1 VSWTLKTVFD
11 LGRVSNLPT
20 VWTNTLAGV
29 ILAGASPE
37 DWRIIVLL
45 LSMTLAY
52 TGGMFLNDAFDA
64 GIDANE
70 RPERPIPSGKV
81 SAFSVFVYGYLM
93 LAISVI
99 LVALCAHSNEGG
111 AWKATLS
118 AIALA
123 CAIILY
129 NAWHKANP
137 LSPLIMGLCR
147 MLVYIT
153 AAYTVT
159 STPTSMVFIGAL
171 VLLSYLVGLTFTAKQ
186 ENLGRVKNLWPLLFL
201 AAPIVFAVNILPTQ
215 PNVLW
220 PLLLITLWLLV
231 ALRFILRRQAG
242 DIPRAVVSMIAGI
255 SLIDAMF
262 IASSSNL
269 VWASIAVVGFLATL
283 VLQKWVSGT

>member
-1 VSWTLKTVFD
+1 MSWTLKTVFD

-29 ILAGASPE
+29 ILAGASPA
-37 DWRIIVLL
+37 DWRILVLL

-64 GIDANE
+64 AIDARE
-70 RPERPIPSGKV
+70 RSERPIPSGKV
-81 SAFSVFVYGYLM
+81 SAFSVSVYGYLM
-93 LAISVI
+93 LVISVI
-99 LVALCAHSNEGG
+99 LVALCAYSNEGG
-111 AWKATLS
+111 AWKAILS

-171 VLLSYLVGLTFTAKQ
+171 VLLSYLIGLTFTAKQ

-201 AAPIVFAVNILPTQ
+201 AAPMVFAVNILPTQ

-220 PLLLITLWLLV
+220 PLLLFTLWLVV
-231 ALRFILRRQAG
+231 ALRFILRRQTG

-269 VWASIAVVGFLATL
+269 IWASIAVVGFLATL

>member
-1 VSWTLKTVFD
+1 MSWTLKTVFD

-29 ILAGASPE
+29 ILAGASPT

-64 GIDANE
+64 AIDAQE

-81 SAFSVFVYGYLM
+81 SASSVFVNGYLM

-99 LVALCAHSNEGG
+99 LVALCAYSNEGG
-111 AWKATLS
+111 GLKATLA

-129 NAWHKANP
+129 NSWHKANP
-137 LSPLIMGLCR
+137 LSPLIMGICR

-153 AAYTVT
+153 AAYTMT
-159 STPTSMVFIGAL
+159 NTPTSLVFIGAL
-171 VLLSYLVGLTFTAKQ
+171 VLLSYLIGLTFTAKQ
-186 ENLGRVKNLWPLLFL
+186 ENLGHVKNLWPLIFL
-201 AAPIVFAVNILPTQ
+201 AAPVVFAVSILPTQ
-215 PNVLW
+215 SNVLW
-220 PLLLITLWLLV
+220 PLLLFIVWLLV
-231 ALRFILRRQAG
+231 ALRFIIRRQAG

-262 IASSSNL
+262 IASNSNL
-269 VWASIAVVGFLATL
+269 AWASVAVVGFVTTLA
-283 VLQKWVSGT
+283 LQKWVSGT

>member
-1 VSWTLKTVFD
+1 MSWTLKTVFD

-29 ILAGASPE
+29 ILAGASPA

-52 TGGMFLNDAFDA
+52 TGGMFLNDAFDEI
-64 GIDANE
+64 IDARE

-99 LVALCAHSNEGG
+99 LVALCAYSNDGG
-111 AWKATLS
+111 VWTATLS

-129 NAWHKANP
+129 NSWHKANP

-153 AAYTVT
+153 AAYAMTN
-159 STPTSMVFIGAL
+159 TPTSMVFLGAV
-171 VLLSYLVGLTFTAKQ
+171 VLLSYLIGLTFTAKQ
-186 ENLGRVKNLWPLLFL
+186 ENLGHLKNHWPLLFL
-201 AAPIVFAVNILPTQ
+201 AAPMVFALSILPSQ
-215 PNVLW
+215 PNVFW
-220 PLLLITLWLLV
+220 PLLLFMLWLLV
-231 ALRFILRRQAG
+231 ALRFIYRRQAG
-242 DIPRAVVSMIAGI
+242 DIPRAVISMIAGI
-255 SLIDAMF
+255 SLIDALF
-262 IASSSNL
+262 IASTSSL
-269 VWASIAVVGFLATL
+269 AWASVAIVGFLTTL

>member
-1 VSWTLKTVFD
+1 MSWTLKTVFD

-20 VWTNTLAGV
+20 VWSNTLAGV
-29 ILAGASPE
+29 ILAGASPA
-37 DWRIIVLL
+37 DWRIVVLL

-64 GIDANE
+64 TIDAQE
-70 RPERPIPSGKV
+70 RPERPIPSGKI
-81 SAFSVFVYGYLM
+81 SAFGVFLYGYLM

-99 LVALCAHSNEGG
+99 LVALCAYSNDGG
-111 AWKATLS
+111 AWKAILS

-123 CAIILY
+123 GAIILY

-153 AAYTVT
+153 AAFTLT
-159 STPTSMVFIGAL
+159 SSPHSVVFLGA
-171 VLLSYLVGLTFTAKQ
+171 VVMLSYLIGLTFTAKQ

-201 AAPIVFAVNILPTQ
+201 AAPMLFALSILPSQ
-215 PNVLW
+215 PSVFW
-220 PLLLITLWLLV
+220 PLLLFVLWLLV
-231 ALRFILRRQAG
+231 ALRFIYRRQAG

-262 IASSSNL
+262 IASVSSL
-269 VWASIAVVGFLATL
+269 AWASLAVVSFLTTL
-283 VLQKWVSGT
+283 VLQRWVSGT